1 MAMEEKKRLYPIIF
15 EAETE
20 RHAWGTETFMV
31 ADIGIVDSV
40 VKNGWLDA
48 ETYGKA
54 ARKAW
59 IQLVSYLNA
68 DGELTESQRW
78 EIDAYTKAQADQNT
92 ADAVSAHNS
101 SPTAHPA
108 ILARLAEVETEVEA
122 INLKFG
128 TEVNGN
134 PFTVTFVTLDD
145 VTVSGVWNQAQAR
158 IEF

>member
-1 MAMEEKKRLYPIIF
+1 MAF
-15 EAETE
+15 
-20 RHAWGTETFMV
+20 
-31 ADIGIVDSV
+31 GIVNV
-40 VKNGWLDA
+40 GQTA
-48 ETYGKA
+48 EERNDVLTNEQVGVPGGLA
-54 ARKAW
+54 T
-59 IQLVSYLNA
+59 LNA
-68 DGELTESQRW
+68 YGELTESQRW
-78 EIDAYTKAQADQNT
+78 DIDAYTKAQADQKT
-92 ADAVSAHNS
+92 ADAVSTHNS

>member
-1 MAMEEKKRLYPIIF
+1 MAF
-15 EAETE
+15 
-20 RHAWGTETFMV
+20 
-31 ADIGIVDSV
+31 GIVNV
-40 VKNGWLDA
+40 GQTA
-48 ETYGKA
+48 EERNDVLTNEQVGVPGGLA
-54 ARKAW
+54 T
-59 IQLVSYLNA
+59 LNA
-68 DGELTESQRW
+68 NGELTESQRW
-78 EIDAYTKAQADQNT
+78 DIDAYTKAQADQKT
-92 ADAVSAHNS
+92 ADAVSTHNS

>member
-1 MAMEEKKRLYPIIF
+1 MAF
-15 EAETE
+15 
-20 RHAWGTETFMV
+20 
-31 ADIGIVDSV
+31 GIVNVGQTADERNDV
-40 VKNGWLDA
+40 LTNEQVGVPGGLA
-48 ETYGKA
+48 T
-54 ARKAW
+54 
-59 IQLVSYLNA
+59 LNA
-68 DGELTESQRW
+68 NGELTESQRW
-78 EIDAYTKAQADQNT
+78 DIDAYTKAQADQKT
-92 ADAVSAHNS
+92 AGAVSAHNS

-108 ILARLAEVETEVEA
+108 ILARLAEVETEVEE

>member
-1 MAMEEKKRLYPIIF
+1 MAF
-15 EAETE
+15 
-20 RHAWGTETFMV
+20 
-31 ADIGIVDSV
+31 GIVNVGQSV
-40 VKNGWLDA
+40 EERNDVLTNEQVGVPGGLA
-48 ETYGKA
+48 T
-54 ARKAW
+54 
-59 IQLVSYLNA
+59 LNA
-68 DGELTESQRW
+68 QGELTESQRW
-78 EIDAYTKAQADQNT
+78 EIDAYTKAQADQKT
-92 ADAVSAHNS
+92 ADAVSAHNT

-145 VTVSGVWNQAQAR
+145 VTASGVWNQAQAR

>member
-1 MAMEEKKRLYPIIF
+1 MAF
-15 EAETE
+15 
-20 RHAWGTETFMV
+20 
-31 ADIGIVDSV
+31 GIVNVGQSV
-40 VKNGWLDA
+40 EERNDVLTNEQVGVPGGLA
-48 ETYGKA
+48 T
-54 ARKAW
+54 
-59 IQLVSYLNA
+59 LNA

-78 EIDAYTKAQADQNT
+78 DIDAYTKAQADQKT

>member
-1 MAMEEKKRLYPIIF
+1 MAF
-15 EAETE
+15 
-20 RHAWGTETFMV
+20 
-31 ADIGIVDSV
+31 GIVNVGQSV
-40 VKNGWLDA
+40 EERNDVLTNEQVGVPGGLA
-48 ETYGKA
+48 T
-54 ARKAW
+54 
-59 IQLVSYLNA
+59 LNA
-68 DGELTESQRW
+68 QGELTESQRW
-78 EIDAYTKAQADQNT
+78 EIDAYTKAQADQKT
-92 ADAVSAHNS
+92 ADAVSAHNT

>member
-1 MAMEEKKRLYPIIF
+1 MAF
-15 EAETE
+15 
-20 RHAWGTETFMV
+20 
-31 ADIGIVDSV
+31 GIVNVGQSV
-40 VKNGWLDA
+40 EERNDVLTNEQVGVPGGLA
-48 ETYGKA
+48 T
-54 ARKAW
+54 
-59 IQLVSYLNA
+59 LNA

-78 EIDAYTKAQADQNT
+78 DIDAYTKAQADQKT
-92 ADAVSAHNS
+92 ADAVSAHNT

>member
-1 MAMEEKKRLYPIIF
+1 MAY
-15 EAETE
+15 
-20 RHAWGTETFMV
+20 GTVNVGQAQSENNNYLTNENV
-31 ADIGIVDSV
+31 GVPGGLA
-40 VKNGWLDA
+40 
-48 ETYGKA
+48 T
-54 ARKAW
+54 
-59 IQLVSYLNA
+59 LNA
-68 DGELTESQRW
+68 SGELTESQRW
-78 EIDAYTKAQADQNT
+78 EVDAYTKAQADQKVS
-92 ADAVSAHNS
+92 DAVNTHNS

>member
-1 MAMEEKKRLYPIIF
+1 MAF
-15 EAETE
+15 
-20 RHAWGTETFMV
+20 
-31 ADIGIVDSV
+31 GIVNV
-40 VKNGWLDA
+40 GQTA
-48 ETYGKA
+48 EERNDVLTNEQVGVPGGLA
-54 ARKAW
+54 T
-59 IQLVSYLNA
+59 LNA

-78 EIDAYTKAQADQNT
+78 DIDAYTKAQADQKT

-145 VTVSGVWNQAQAR
+145 VTAYLRGLLETGPAR
-158 IEF
+158 PDGTAPED

>member
-1 MAMEEKKRLYPIIF
+1 MAF
-15 EAETE
+15 
-20 RHAWGTETFMV
+20 
-31 ADIGIVDSV
+31 GIVNVGQTAEERNDV
-40 VKNGWLDA
+40 VSTEQIGVPGGLA
-48 ETYGKA
+48 T
-54 ARKAW
+54 
-59 IQLVSYLNA
+59 LNA

-78 EIDAYTKAQADQNT
+78 DIDAYTK
-92 ADAVSAHNS
+92 
-101 SPTAHPA
+101 AHPA

-145 VTVSGVWNQAQAR
+145 VTASGVWNQAQAR